1 MLSHDWPT
9 GIHRYGDT
17 EQLLRVKPFL
27 REDVIIFLFVF
38 SSLLFLIVIFFPSIL
53 FLYFAFLLF
62 FTKGVCNKQLH
73 LLFILFLRFS
83 PISWVAHHV
92 KTFSIYFSHL
102 TGSLPIYTANSLLYI
117 IMKGLMMSQN
127 FLLLISHF
135 RGEGFY
141 RFWIFQHRPIS
152 HLLYN
157 MTQNGWVWLN

>member
-9 GIHRYGDT
+9 GIHRYGNT

-27 REDVIIFLFVF
+27 REDVIIFFLSFLFF
-38 SSLLFLIVIFFPSIL
+38 FFSLLYFFHKFYFFILPFCCSLPKEYVI
-53 FLYFAFLLF
+53 
-62 FTKGVCNKQLH
+62 KQLH

-83 PISWVAHHV
+83 QISWVAHHV

-117 IMKGLMMSQN
+117 IMKGLIMSQN
-127 FLLLISHF
+127 FLLLISRF